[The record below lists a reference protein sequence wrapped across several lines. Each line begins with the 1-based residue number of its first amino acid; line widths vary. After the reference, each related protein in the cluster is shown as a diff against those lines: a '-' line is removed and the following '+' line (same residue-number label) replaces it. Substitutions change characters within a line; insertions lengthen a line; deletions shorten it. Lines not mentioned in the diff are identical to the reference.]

1 MITSPSLPR
10 KTFAVAP
17 MLDMTDRHCRSF
29 LRLFSRNFRLYTEM
43 KVAGSII
50 YGDRGRFLEF
60 DSAEHPLA
68 LQIGGCNPDEL
79 AFCAGVA
86 EQWGYDE
93 INLNVGCPS
102 DRVQNA
108 QFGACL
114 MAKPE
119 LVAQCVKSM
128 INAVSIPVT
137 VKTRIGI
144 DDMDSYRNLSNFVS
158 QVADGGGQ
166 TFIIHARKA
175 WLKGLSPKENRTIP
189 PLDYETVYRL
199 KTEYPELNIIIN
211 GGICN
216 ADQIA
221 THLQYTD
228 GVMMGRE
235 AYRNPWILREIDQ
248 RFFGSQ
254 SEAGNQGG
262 AASKPDE
269 FRTRGDLIR
278 AFFPYIED
286 QLAKGACLWHI
297 TRHILGLYHGQ
308 PGARTWR
315 RHLSTHGPGKNAGL
329 EVIQQALKQVEDSA
343 ENGQMVDQRPTRV
356 AAYA

>member
-1 MITSPSLPR
+1 MIASPLR
-10 KTFAVAP
+10 KSFSVAP

-50 YGDRGRFLEF
+50 YGDRERFLGF
-60 DSAEHPLA
+60 DSTEHPLA
-68 LQIGGCNPDEL
+68 LQIGGCEPDQL
-79 AFCAGVA
+79 AFCAKLA

-93 INLNVGCPS
+93 VNLNVGCPS

-114 MAKPE
+114 MAKPG
-119 LVAQCVKSM
+119 LVAKCVESM
-128 INAVSIPVT
+128 VNAVAIPVS

-144 DDMDSYRNLSNFVS
+144 DDMDSYRNLSDFVG
-158 QVADGGGQ
+158 QVAGGGCE

-189 PLDYETVYRL
+189 PLDHAVVYRL

-216 ADQIA
+216 AGQIA
-221 THLQYTD
+221 THLRYTD

-235 AYRNPWILREIDQ
+235 VYRNPWILREIDQ

-254 SEAGNQGG
+254 GG
-262 AASKPDE
+262 PVSQFDE
-269 FRTRGDLIR
+269 FLLRGDLIR
-278 AFFPYIED
+278 AFFPYIEN
-286 QLAKGACLWHI
+286 QLTKGACLRHI

-308 PGARTWR
+308 PGARIWR
-315 RHLSTHGPGKNAGL
+315 RHLSTYGPGKNAGL
-329 EVIQQALKQVEDSA
+329 EVVQQALKLVEDSA
-343 ENGQMVDQRPTRV
+343 QINPVFDPRRTGL

>member
-1 MITSPSLPR
+1 
-10 KTFAVAP
+10 

-50 YGDRGRFLEF
+50 YGDRERFLGF
-60 DSAEHPLA
+60 DNAEHPLA
-68 LQIGGCNPDEL
+68 LQIGGCEPDEL
-79 AFCAGVA
+79 AFCAKVA

-93 INLNVGCPS
+93 VNLNVGCPS
-102 DRVQNA
+102 DRVKNA

-114 MAKPE
+114 MAKPG
-119 LVAQCVKSM
+119 LVAKCVESM
-128 INAVSIPVT
+128 VNAVAIPVS

-144 DDMDSYRNLSNFVS
+144 DDMDSYRNLSDFIS
-158 QVADGGGQ
+158 QVAGGGCE

-175 WLKGLSPKENRTIP
+175 WLKGLNPKENRTIP
-189 PLDYETVYRL
+189 PLDYDVVYRL

-216 ADQIA
+216 AGQIA
-221 THLQYTD
+221 THLRYTD
-228 GVMMGRE
+228 GVMIGRE
-235 AYRNPWILREIDQ
+235 VYRNPWILREIDQ
-248 RFFGSQ
+248 CFFGSQ
-254 SEAGNQGG
+254 GG
-262 AASKPDE
+262 PVSQQDE
-269 FRTRGDLIR
+269 FLLRGDLIR
-278 AFFPYIED
+278 AFFPYIEN
-286 QLAKGACLWHI
+286 QLAKGACLRHI

-315 RHLSTHGPGKNAGL
+315 RHLSTYGSGGNAGL
-329 EVIQQALKQVEDSA
+329 EVVQQALKRVEDSA
-343 ENGQMVDQRPTRV
+343 QINPVFGPRQAGL